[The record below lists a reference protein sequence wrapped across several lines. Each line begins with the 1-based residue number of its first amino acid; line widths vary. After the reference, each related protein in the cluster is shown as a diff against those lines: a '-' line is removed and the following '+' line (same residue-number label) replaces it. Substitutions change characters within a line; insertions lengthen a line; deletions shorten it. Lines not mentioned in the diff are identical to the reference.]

1 MCVKGMKSDFD
12 FSNEVSLV
20 TGAGRGIGLAI
31 SEKLA
36 DLGSTVALM
45 ARSSEEL
52 QIAANEIRTRGGN
65 AHVFS
70 CDVSDLDNV
79 KQNVEEIENRLG
91 PIKYLVNNAG
101 VTGAAGRD
109 WEVDPLQWW
118 RTMEINVKGAFNCG
132 HVVLKHMVE
141 RRQGRIVN
149 VSSSSA
155 ELIIP
160 FMSSYGVSKAALTH
174 LTASTAEAA
183 GEFGISIFSYC
194 PGLVRTKM
202 TDYMEKTNDLPI
214 IARQGMMDAFN
225 SGKNVQP
232 SYSAEGVAYLLSG
245 KADVL
250 SGRHLD
256 VREDL
261 EGLVRKSK
269 DIIEKDLLRLR
280 IPR

>member
-1 MCVKGMKSDFD
+1 MRYDFD

-31 SEKLA
+31 SNELSN
-36 DLGSTVALM
+36 LGSTVALM
-45 ARSSEEL
+45 ARSPEEL
-52 QIAANEIRTRGGN
+52 HVVSKTIKAKGGK
-65 AHVFS
+65 AESFV
-70 CDVSDLDNV
+70 CDVSDLESV
-79 KQNVEEIENRLG
+79 KHNIKEIENKLG

-101 VTGAAGRD
+101 VTGATGRD
-109 WEVDPLQWW
+109 WEVDPVRWW
-118 RTMEINVKGAFNCG
+118 RTMEVNLKGAFNCS
-132 HVVLKHMVE
+132 HIVLKGMIG

-174 LTASTAEAA
+174 LTTSSAEAA
-183 GEFGISIFSYC
+183 REFGVSIFSYC

-214 IARQGMMDAFN
+214 IARQGMIDAFD
-225 SGKNVQP
+225 SGKNVNP
-232 SYSAEGVAYLLSG
+232 LFSAEGVAYLLSG

-261 EGLVRKSK
+261 DSLVKKSK
-269 DIIEKDLLRLR
+269 EIIDKDLLRLR

>member
-1 MCVKGMKSDFD
+1 MRYDFD

-31 SEKLA
+31 SNELSN
-36 DLGSTVALM
+36 LGSTVALM
-45 ARSSEEL
+45 ARSPEEL
-52 QIAANEIRTRGGN
+52 HVASKTIKAKGGK
-65 AHVFS
+65 AESFV
-70 CDVSDLDNV
+70 CDVSDLESV
-79 KQNVEEIENRLG
+79 KHNIKEIENKLG

-101 VTGAAGRD
+101 VTGATGRD
-109 WEVDPLQWW
+109 WEVDPVRWW
-118 RTMEINVKGAFNCG
+118 RTMEVNLKGAFNCS
-132 HVVLKHMVE
+132 HIVLKGMIG

-174 LTASTAEAA
+174 LTTSSAEAA
-183 GEFGISIFSYC
+183 REFGVSIFSYC

-214 IARQGMMDAFN
+214 IARQGMIDAFD
-225 SGKNVQP
+225 SGKNVNP
-232 SYSAEGVAYLLSG
+232 LFSAEGVAYLLSG

-261 EGLVRKSK
+261 DSLVKKSK
-269 DIIEKDLLRLR
+269 VIIDKDLLRLR

>member
-1 MCVKGMKSDFD
+1 MKFDFD

-31 SEKLA
+31 SQKLS

-45 ARSSEEL
+45 ARSSKEL
-52 QIAANEIRTRGGN
+52 QIAANEIRTNGGK
-65 AHVFS
+65 AHAFS
-70 CDVSDLDNV
+70 CDVSDLDSV
-79 KQNVEEIENRLG
+79 KQNVKEIERSLG

-101 VTGAAGRD
+101 VTGASGRD
-109 WEVDPLQWW
+109 WEVDPLNLW
-118 RTMEINVKGAFNCG
+118 RTMEINVKGAFNCS
-132 HVVLKHMVE
+132 HFVLKHMVE
-141 RRQGRIVN
+141 RRKGRIVN

-155 ELIIP
+155 ELVIP
-160 FMSSYGVSKAALTH
+160 FMSSYGVSKAALTN
-174 LTASTAEAA
+174 LTASSAEAER
-183 GEFGISIFSYC
+183 EFGVSIFSYC

-202 TDYMEKTNDLPI
+202 TDYMVKTNDLPI
-214 IARQGMMDAFN
+214 IARQGMMDAFD

-256 VREDL
+256 VRENL

-269 DIIEKDLLRLR
+269 DIIDKDLLRLR